1 MTLLLAWAEELV
13 ESVSTGVSLTCHLEG
28 HFDHWFILLKMPLEP
43 VFGQFLDVG
52 QRSEHVV
59 ISVHAFVLGDFLS

>member
-1 MTLLLAWAEELV
+1 MTLLLAWAKELV

-28 HFDHWFILLKMPLEP
+28 HFDHGFIFFEMPLES